1 MPSHLRPTLASHV
14 TRATT
19 MRCIMLLFGLALAV
33 PRTAAA
39 QSAAP
44 LSKSDLVR
52 YLSSTTYSKS
62 ELAGIIRR
70 SCLAFTP
77 TARDR
82 DDLRALGAT
91 GEVMTAIDACAKG
104 GNRSSSPER
113 AAATTSTTRQTR
125 STPRTTGP
133 APYIPMRLTLP
144 QTTLTAVAGDVVSID
159 AQVRRGDTP
168 ASGVRLML
176 HGVEQI
182 PGGARQ
188 AVVASTDATGHA
200 VFSLPS
206 GTTAGTYR
214 LTIESANDAEVQ
226 GDATV
231 VLVTTAASPTS
242 ADVSPSVIQL
252 DAKTPARQEVSATV
266 HDPFGNAAAFQRVEL
281 RPAHEIT
288 GIAALSATTDSS
300 GVVRFQLPTA
310 PLHDDDTLVVAVGDR
325 ALARIPVSAA
335 SQVTSQLLEAA
346 RLVAEGRLA
355 DAEAAYDTVL
365 RAEPNNVR
373 ALLARGAIRSLAR
386 KDETARQDFLTVLH
400 IDSTNTAALVGLG
413 YSFARSGEYTRAQRR
428 FEEALQ
434 RSPKQS
440 DAETGLAYATLW
452 QYDSK
457 QAARRS
463 DVLNTIQP
471 TAYPADVAARFRT
484 GVDDLRKKNL
494 PGAQYAFSA
503 VIAAAP
509 SWPEAYYNRALVYE
523 AEGRPERGIA
533 DLRKYLELRPAAS
546 DRDAVARRID
556 AVGGNPHA
564 VLTRGLL
571 LPGLGQMSTGRPVIG
586 LAVLGGVAASLAWA
600 LQTETTTETRQ
611 FQDPFG
617 NPYSDQ
623 VPVEQRPHLAT
634 GAALAASVWVLGA
647 LEAYL
652 HTKSAVSGGSGAAS
666 AKGGHT
672 AKSQA
677 AGPHLMPVMTFGPS
691 GPAFGAG
698 VAIPFR

>member
-1 MPSHLRPTLASHV
+1 MRALALGL
-14 TRATT
+14 T
-19 MRCIMLLFGLALAV
+19 LALAL
-33 PRTAAA
+33 PLAAGA
-39 QSAAP
+39 QSATP

-52 YLSSTTYSKS
+52 YLSSTTYSKT
-62 ELAGIIRR
+62 EIAGIVRR

-91 GEVMTAIDACAKG
+91 SEVMNAIDSCAKS
-104 GNRSSSPER
+104 GNQSSTPER
-113 AAATTSTTRQTR
+113 AASTTSTTRQTR
-125 STPRTTGP
+125 STPRATRP
-133 APYIPMRLTLP
+133 APYIPMRLLLP
-144 QTTLTAVAGDVVSID
+144 QATLTAVAGDVVSID
-159 AQVRRGDTP
+159 AQVQRGNTP
-168 ASGVRLML
+168 AGGVRLML

-200 VFSLPS
+200 TFSLPS
-206 GTTAGTYR
+206 GTTAGTYQ
-214 LTIESANDAEVQ
+214 LTVESATDAELQ
-226 GDATV
+226 GDATI
-231 VLVTTAASPTS
+231 VLVTTAASPAS
-242 ADVSPSVIQL
+242 AEVSPPVIQL

-266 HDPFGNAAAFQRVEL
+266 HDPFGNATAFQRVEL

-288 GIAALSATTDSS
+288 GFSRLSATTDSS

-310 PLHDDDTLVVAVGDR
+310 PLHNDDTLIVAVGDR
-325 ALARIPVSAA
+325 ALARLPVSAA
-335 SQVTSQLLEAA
+335 GQVTSQLLEAA
-346 RLVAEGRLA
+346 RLVAEGRPA
-355 DAEAAYDTVL
+355 EAEAAYDSVL
-365 RAEPNNVR
+365 RAEPTNVR

-400 IDSTNTAALVGLG
+400 IDSTNTTALVGLG
-413 YSFARSGEYTRAQRR
+413 YSFARSGEYDRAQRR
-428 FEEALQ
+428 FEEAL
-434 RSPKQS
+434 RVSPKQP

-452 QYDSK
+452 QYDPK

-484 GVDDLRKKNL
+484 GVDDLRKKDL

-509 SWPEAYYNRALVYE
+509 AWPDAYYNRALVFE
-523 AEGRPERGIA
+523 AEGRREHAVP

-546 DRDAVARRID
+546 DRDAVARHID
-556 AVGGNPHA
+556 AIGVENPRA
-564 VLTRGLL
+564 VFTRGLL
-571 LPGLGQMSTGRPVIG
+571 LPGLGQLSTGRPVIG
-586 LAVLGGVAASLAWA
+586 LAVLGGVAASVAWA
-600 LQTETTTETRQ
+600 LSTETTTETRQ

-623 VPVEQRPHLAT
+623 VPVEERPHLAT

-652 HTKSAVSGGSGAAS
+652 HTKNALGGDSAATPAKSGHAAKEQAS
-666 AKGGHT
+666 A
-672 AKSQA
+672 
-677 AGPHLMPVMTFGPS
+677 PHLVPVMTFGPS
-691 GPAFGAG
+691 GPAFGAAI
-698 VAIPFR
+698 AIPFR